1 MNVSSLAFFWQ
12 VVHDVALQKLPVRFA
27 MDRAGL
33 VGADGPTHAG
43 AYDITYIASLPNF
56 VVMAPSDEAELCHM
70 IATANSIDWG
80 PSAFRYPRG
89 AGTGIDLAAAGVVDW
104 KGKPLEIGKGRIV
117 KQGADVAILGYGT
130 GVQYALVRGTLLYC
144 ARLRTSSGRR
154 PGQRACNRP
163 AGVSGCTCRFSSC
176 CRAAASLTYCV
187 MRAWR
192 RVAMAQHYHTLAS
205 QTPHS
210 HMRMRAYATD
220 GVNDAGGAGSVR
232 DGGGRAVLQAA

>member
-1 MNVSSLAFFWQ
+1 

-89 AGTGIDLAAAGVVDW
+89 ASTGLDLAAAGVVDW

-130 GVQYALVRGTLLYC
+130 GVQYALVRATLLYLVC
-144 ARLRTSSGRR
+144 ETRQFLQEALGSAGTQGALLGCQAFPGASPAVALRQPLCGE
-154 PGQRACNRP
+154 
-163 AGVSGCTCRFSSC
+163 GVKTG
-176 CRAAASLTYCV
+176 
-187 MRAWR
+187 
-192 RVAMAQHYHTLAS
+192 
-205 QTPHS
+205 
-210 HMRMRAYATD
+210 
-220 GVNDAGGAGSVR
+220 
-232 DGGGRAVLQAA
+232 

>member
-1 MNVSSLAFFWQ
+1 LKVSSLAFLSQ

-89 AGTGIDLAAAGVVDW
+89 AGTGLDLAAAGVVDW

-130 GVQYALVRGTLLYC
+130 GVQYGLVRWTFLCKLDTC
-144 ARLRTSSGRR
+144 SGRR
-154 PGQRACNRP
+154 SGQRTFSRPFWLLGIACR
-163 AGVSGCTCRFSSC
+163 STGCRSV
-176 CRAAASLTYCV
+176 AAHL
-187 MRAWR
+187 
-192 RVAMAQHYHTLAS
+192 LA
-205 QTPHS
+205 
-210 HMRMRAYATD
+210 
-220 GVNDAGGAGSVR
+220 V
-232 DGGGRAVLQAA
+232 